1 MAGQVFT
8 QMAAYSFLLLILWNQ
23 GIVRD
28 ESLGWWK
35 SVIFPEKN
43 KEKAR
48 WSYGLTQLLHLVSNL
63 LSTWIHKT
71 TIPNLHI

>member
-28 ESLGWWK
+28 ESLGRWE
-35 SVIFPEKN
+35 SVNFP
-43 KEKAR
+43 
-48 WSYGLTQLLHLVSNL
+48 
-63 LSTWIHKT
+63 
-71 TIPNLHI
+71 

>member
-48 WSYGLTQLLHLVSNL
+48 
-63 LSTWIHKT
+63 
-71 TIPNLHI
+71 

>member
-28 ESLGWWK
+28 ESLGRWESVNFPWK
-35 SVIFPEKN
+35 EQGESQVILWAHSTAPFSIK
-43 KEKAR
+43 
-48 WSYGLTQLLHLVSNL
+48 LTEYLDS
-63 LSTWIHKT
+63 
-71 TIPNLHI
+71 